1 MRMQNRYKLRNI
13 FYQLSTGMRRDWLG
27 TLKSMQNN
35 PESHLEL
42 LSVSAKDLGAAGG
55 KKRPL
60 SKTGNIIQDRN
71 KETKIGEKI
80 YLKH

>member
-35 PESHLEL
+35 PESNLEL
-42 LSVSAKDLGAAGG
+42 LSVSISAKDLGAAGG
-55 KKRPL
+55 KKIPL
-60 SKTGNIIQDRN
+60 SEDREHYTG
-71 KETKIGEKI
+71 
-80 YLKH
+80 

>member
-1 MRMQNRYKLRNI
+1 MQNRYKLRNI

-42 LSVSAKDLGAAGG
+42 LSVSKDLGAAGG
-55 KKRPL
+55 KKIPL
-60 SKTGNIIQDRN
+60 SEDREHYTG
-71 KETKIGEKI
+71 
-80 YLKH
+80 